1 MIKAHGLVEL
11 EGRSKT
17 LQNEARTRVRILCV
31 FARIV
36 RIVVRTSDQ
45 EGWVLR
51 IYVRIVRTKV
61 RTPVPCPGD
70 SGLNP
75 GESGF
80 NHVLV
85 LFKLFLVF
93 GAKVKHLSF
102 V

>member
-51 IYVRIVRTKV
+51 IYVRIVRT
-61 RTPVPCPGD
+61 PVPCPGD

>member
-1 MIKAHGLVEL
+1 MAWSTGRDRSNWYQPPVQLV
-11 EGRSKT
+11 
-17 LQNEARTRVRILCV
+17 V
-31 FARIV
+31 F
-36 RIVVRTSDQ
+36 TKM
-45 EGWVLR
+45 LR